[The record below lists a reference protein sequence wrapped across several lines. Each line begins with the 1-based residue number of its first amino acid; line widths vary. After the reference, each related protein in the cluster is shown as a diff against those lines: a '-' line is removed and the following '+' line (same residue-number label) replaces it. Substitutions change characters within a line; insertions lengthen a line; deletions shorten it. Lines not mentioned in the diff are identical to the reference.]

1 MLTYLGSLTLSAAIP
16 LLALLQVTL
25 GPLLLELQAKLSAMI
40 KLSGNAM
47 LSLPAV
53 TAALMANASAQLLLK
68 PPTFGLEVTA
78 AFAAQAVAKLK
89 LQIEA
94 ILQLTKWNA
103 VAGVHMAVYEGP
115 ISGMSAAVAAMPT
128 QTGLP
133 PGTEVYATIL
143 LAGAGTAATPAL
155 KAVFKTK

>member
-1 MLTYLGSLTLSAAIP
+1 MLTYLGSLALSAAIP

-25 GPLLLELQAKLSAMI
+25 GPLLLEDQAELSAMI
-40 KLSGNAM
+40 KLSGSAM
-47 LSLPAV
+47 FV
-53 TAALMANASAQLLLK
+53 VASGDRGARRTPPAQLLLK

-103 VAGVHMAVYEGP
+103 VAGVHMAVYGP
-115 ISGMSAAVAAMPT
+115 DLWHERRRRRHADADGPT
-128 QTGLP
+128 TWHR
-133 PGTEVYATIL
+133 VYATIL